1 MAEQAWRPY
10 WERAGENLRAAE
22 TLLRS
27 APPLANAATSRAYY
41 AAFHAAIALLLART
55 EYRPQSQEWAHDQV
69 QAQLNIYCIRRR
81 KLLDAKYGPT
91 LLYLLNHR
99 RSADYLPRGVS
110 RRKAEEALRLATG
123 FLTAI
128 QPLLEGQA

>member
-1 MAEQAWRPY
+1 MAEQVWRPY

-27 APPLANAATSRAYY
+27 EPPLSNAATSRAYY

-55 EYRPQSQEWAHDQV
+55 EYRPKGQEWAHDQV

-81 KLLDAKYGPT
+81 KLLDAKYGPM

-128 QPLLEGQA
+128 QPLLEEQT